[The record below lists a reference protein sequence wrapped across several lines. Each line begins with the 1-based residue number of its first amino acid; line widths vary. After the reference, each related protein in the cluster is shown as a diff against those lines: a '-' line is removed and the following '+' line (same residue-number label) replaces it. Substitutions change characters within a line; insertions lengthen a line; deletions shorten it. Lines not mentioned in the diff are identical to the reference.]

1 MPEGLCCGWPFNEV
15 LVILVTTPSV
25 ACIGFEA
32 SAPLVLDYCSVI
44 HVVSV
49 QLSTSMQVYK

>member
-1 MPEGLCCGWPFNEV
+1 MPEGSCCGWPFNEA
-15 LVILVTTPSV
+15 LVVVVTTLSV
-25 ACIGFEA
+25 ACIGSEA
-32 SAPLVLDYCSVI
+32 SALLVLDYCIVL